1 MTRPTHRGHRAST
14 AYNLTLVKQRIK
26 CDEKAHCCS
35 PCEKKGLQ
43 CPGYR
48 KDVKWSDKYEWLRG
62 SATSQ
67 EQSLHR
73 DDSTWF
79 VEGALQLR
87 AAIAPSHTASVKT
100 ADAPLESTDTATST
114 ADCWNTTHAWDT
126 LCSSSAE
133 LYHEDHLYQNQLPY
147 SCPEPVTDKLLRYYF
162 SQVCGILSAFD
173 SSQNPLRS
181 LLKELIPSCP
191 ALLHS
196 VLSMSSAHLYRR
208 EKDRMRY
215 SLEHRTQA
223 ISQLASNITNVTSA
237 EGSAPANLDTTA
249 LLLSSI
255 LLGMT
260 SVSCTLIPFSNWS
273 FVSLLIPYRKPDMA
287 RCILARFSAS

>member
-1 MTRPTHRGHRAST
+1 M
-14 AYNLTLVKQRIK
+14 
-26 CDEKAHCCS
+26 
-35 PCEKKGLQ
+35 
-43 CPGYR
+43 
-48 KDVKWSDKYEWLRG
+48 KWSDKYELLRG

-67 EQSLHR
+67 EQLHSN
-73 DDSTWF
+73 DSAWF
-79 VEGALQLR
+79 VEGALQVR
-87 AAIAPSHTASVKT
+87 AAIGPSHIAIVKT

-114 ADCWNTTHAWDT
+114 ADCWIDTHAWDT

-133 LYHEDHLYQNQLPY
+133 LYLQDQIYQNQLPY
-147 SCPEPVTDKLLRYYF
+147 SCPELVTDKLLRYYF

-181 LLKELIPSCP
+181 LLEELIPSCP
-191 ALLHS
+191 ALLYS
-196 VLSMSSAHLYRR
+196 VLSMSSAHLHRL

-223 ISQLASNITNVTSA
+223 ISQLASNITNVTGA

-260 SVSCTLIPFSNWS
+260 SVSCTLIPFGNWS

-287 RCILARFSAS
+287 RCIHARFSAS